1 MESKPLSIKQ
11 QELLQILQVWMS
23 ELDIHDLN
31 EMEPVKIDNPV
42 KEVLSV
48 REVANFLGVSMDTVY
63 SMVREKQVPHFRV
76 RRRILFDRNV
86 LNEWCR
92 CKS

>member
-11 QELLQILQVWMS
+11 QELLQILQGWMS
-23 ELDIHDLN
+23 ELDINDLN

-48 REVANFLGVSMDTVY
+48 REVASFLGVSMDTVY
-63 SMVREKQVPHFRV
+63 SMVREKQIPHFRV
-76 RRRILFDRNV
+76 RRRILFDRNL
-86 LNEWCR
+86 LNEWR
-92 CKS
+92 RYKS